1 VGAAPPR
8 TAPPL
13 ARGPRDR
20 RQLTSSNPNLLGEHQ
35 NVARVR
41 AAAQQLGLDV
51 EIRRF
56 SSTTRTAADAAREIG
71 CELGQIIKSLVFL
84 ADGEPVLAL
93 CAGTDRID
101 EAKLRTL
108 AGAGTIR
115 RATAAEARDSTG
127 YPIGGVPPFAHARPL
142 RVLIDR
148 GLLRHEA
155 LWAGAGTGETVVR
168 VWSRDLARASGGT
181 VVDLVASNG

>member
-1 VGAAPPR
+1 MIADHP
-8 TAPPL
+8 
-13 ARGPRDR
+13 
-20 RQLTSSNPNLLGEHQ
+20 

-41 AAAQQLGLDV
+41 AAAESLGLDV

-56 SSTTRTAADAAREIG
+56 SSTTRTAVDAAREIG

-93 CAGTDRID
+93 CAGTDRVD
-101 EAKLRTL
+101 ETKLRAL
-108 AGAGTIR
+108 AAATTVR
-115 RATAAEARDSTG
+115 RATASEARDRTG
-127 YPIGGVPPFAHARPL
+127 YPIGGVPPFAHARPM

-155 LWAGAGTGETVVR
+155 LWAGAGTGETVIR
-168 VWSRDLARASGGT
+168 VWSRDLAGASGGT
-181 VVDLVASNG
+181 VVDLIASNN